1 MSHFFA
7 GTFHCSNGKC
17 ISRQH
22 VCDGKD
28 DCGDDSDEI
37 SCPEQCKFHEM
48 SSGNVF
54 ETPNFVNGKYDS
66 LADCKWTLEGT
77 RGTNIVLRQVA
88 ITCLHLEVKIEK
100 KPFFWKPIFVTCKSH
115 CF

>member
-1 MSHFFA
+1 MSLNNEHVAFFS

-37 SCPEQCKFHEM
+37 ACPEQCKFHEM

-88 ITCLHLEVKIEK
+88 ITYFCSGMDK
-100 KPFFWKPIFVTCKSH
+100 
-115 CF
+115 